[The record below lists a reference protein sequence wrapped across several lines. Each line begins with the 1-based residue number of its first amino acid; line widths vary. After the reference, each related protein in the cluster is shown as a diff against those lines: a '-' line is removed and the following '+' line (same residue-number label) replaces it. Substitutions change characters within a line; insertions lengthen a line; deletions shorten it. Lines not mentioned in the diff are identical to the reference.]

1 MSRSIHACLSACA
14 ADRATTFN
22 DSPPPPVGG
31 EGVREPTR
39 RANRSDAPARKV
51 SMSTRIVDLFA
62 GAGGWEEGL
71 RLLGSYDSV
80 GIESDP
86 VACRTAEAAGHR
98 RLAADIATAEPSGFG
113 GLWGLIGSPPC
124 QAYSLA
130 GKGLGRVD
138 QEHVVACARDL
149 AAGRDT
155 RAEHTH
161 RCRDSRSLLTVEPLR
176 WALALRPAWIALE
189 QVPPVLGLW
198 SLFAELLEGQGY
210 RCAVGVLSAERYG
223 VAQTRRR
230 AFLIASRRGSV
241 SLPAPSHRS
250 FNFRRPEQLLDEEAG
265 LAGWVSMAEA
275 LGWDDDRGMSYTNC
289 QTNGG
294 RRPRGLTRPVAWPA
308 RTIDTSVGA
317 WSIERHDR
325 CERRHHRQRPSE
337 TGHDGRHHGAGG
349 ARSRLSPVVG
359 EAHAQEALAPARVW
373 SRRPSSRTV
382 LGESLRRT
390 ARREASGVRCADRCC
405 VGNEEVRLS
414 VAQTGVLQGF
424 RADYPWHGS
433 RSRQL
438 RQVGNAVCP
447 PLAARVLAEAMR
459 PSLPGG
465 GAS

>member
-1 MSRSIHACLSACA
+1 
-14 ADRATTFN
+14 
-22 DSPPPPVGG
+22 
-31 EGVREPTR
+31 
-39 RANRSDAPARKV
+39 
-51 SMSTRIVDLFA
+51 MSTRIVDLFA

-98 RLAADIATAEPSGFG
+98 RLAADIAMTEPSGFG
-113 GLWGLIGSPPC
+113 ELWGLIGSPPC

-130 GKGLGRVD
+130 GKGLGRFD
-138 QEHVVACARDL
+138 QERVVACARDL

-155 RAEHTH
+155 RAEHAH
-161 RCRDSRSLLTVEPLR
+161 GCRDVRSLLTVEPLR
-176 WALALRPAWIALE
+176 WALALRPVWIALE

-210 RCAVGVLSAERYG
+210 WCAVGVLSAERYG
-223 VAQTRRR
+223 VPQTRRR
-230 AFLIASRRGSV
+230 AFLIASRHGSV
-241 SLPAPSHRS
+241 RLPVASHRS
-250 FNFRRPEQLLDEEAG
+250 FSFRRPEQLVDEEAG

-294 RRPRGLTRPVAWPA
+294 RRPRGLPRPVAWPA
-308 RTIDTSVGA
+308 RTVDTSVGA
-317 WSIERHDR
+317 WTVERHDR

-337 TGHDGRHHGAGG
+337 TGHERRHHAAGG
-349 ARSRLSPVVG
+349 ARVHRSPVGG
-359 EAHAQEALAPARVW
+359 EAHAHEAPARVW
-373 SRRPSSRTV
+373 SRRSSSGTV
-382 LGESLRRT
+382 LGEPRRRT
-390 ARREASGVRCADRCC
+390 RGEALSVRCADRCC

-424 RADYPWHGS
+424 PADYPWHGS

-447 PLAARVLAEAMR
+447 PLAARVLADAMR
-459 PSLPGG
+459 PSLSGG

>member
-1 MSRSIHACLSACA
+1 MSTRIHGSASRTGVP
-14 ADRATTFN
+14 DRNA
-22 DSPPPPVGG
+22 SQEHQPRLAV
-31 EGVREPTR
+31 VRQPTAR
-39 RANRSDAPARKV
+39 TNGSGAPRGRGY
-51 SMSTRIVDLFA
+51 MSTRIVDLFA

-86 VACRTAEAAGHR
+86 MACRTAEAAGHR
-98 RLAADIATAEPSGFG
+98 RRSLDVAAAEPSAFG
-113 GLWGLIGSPPC
+113 EVWGLIASPPC

-138 QEHVVACARDL
+138 QERVVACAREL
-149 AAGRDT
+149 AVGDDT
-155 RAEHTH
+155 RAAHGAA
-161 RCRDSRSLLTVEPLR
+161 CRDRRSLLTVEPLR

-198 SLFAELLEGQGY
+198 SLFAELLEAHGY
-210 RCAVGVLSAERYG
+210 RCATGVLSAERYG

-230 AFLIASRRGSV
+230 AFLIASRHESV
-241 SLPAPSHRS
+241 ALPAPSHRS
-250 FNFRRPEQLLDEEAG
+250 FNFRRPDEELAAEAG
-265 LAGWVSMAEA
+265 LARWVSLADA

-294 RRPRGLTRPVAWPA
+294 RRPRGLVRSIDCPA
-308 RTIDTSVGA
+308 RTVDTSVGA

-325 CERRHHRQRPSE
+325 CERRHRGDRRLDHHERRHTVCPDSLGSARRLRARPS
-337 TGHDGRHHGAGG
+337 R
-349 ARSRLSPVVG
+349 
-359 EAHAQEALAPARVW
+359 PAC
-373 SRRPSSRTV
+373 
-382 LGESLRRT
+382 GQT
-390 ARREASGVRCADRCC
+390 ARCAARCR
-405 VGNEEVRLS
+405 VGSEEVRLS
-414 VAQTGVLQGF
+414 VAEAAVLQGF
-424 RADYPWHGS
+424 PAGYPWQGS

-459 PSLPGG
+459 PSLDGG